1 MPPATVPPLAVMFLK
16 TSRSVVGV
24 DRVKVT
30 VPPPV
35 SDNVPSA
42 KPVRPLVKVS
52 SILAPAPEVAPP
64 VPSRVTVVMGPGD
77 VTVKPSRRSEVWPVA
92 ADTTDPASWKPN
104 GSTALL
110 FVVVKGE
117 SGDNALTWIP
127 LRLVPDAST
136 WVKVKVQLWGNGTV
150 LPCRLSA
157 VLGKLI
163 EPCPRLRANEQEPRG
178 GNDREAQCT
187 FNLWTRIEV
196 IWRPREGPL
205 MTPGR

>member
-1 MPPATVPPLAVMFLK
+1 MPPATVPPLAVMFFEDLQ
-16 TSRSVVGV
+16 VGRGRGQGQG
-24 DRVKVT
+24 DRT
-30 VPPPV
+30 TTRECQR
-35 SDNVPSA
+35 
-42 KPVRPLVKVS
+42 PVRQAGEAVGEGLVDPR
-52 SILAPAPEVAPP
+52 PAPEVAPP

-136 WVKVKVQLWGNGTV
+136 WVKVKVQLWGNATV

-205 MTPGR
+205 MTPG